1 MAAEFPRAKLYV
13 RSYDR
18 RHALQL
24 IAKGVSFELRET
36 YESALAF
43 GRKTLEA
50 LGLDSERTLA
60 IEEFVRRK
68 DLDRL
73 ALQQA
78 QGIAAGL
85 DIYRSML
92 QEPLS
97 RPAGAAKP
105 LNEEAKELVRSPTA
119 AE

>member
-1 MAAEFPRAKLYV
+1 V

-18 RHALQL
+18 RHSLQL

-60 IEEFVRRK
+60 IDELVRRK

-78 QGIAAGL
+78 EGIAAGL

-97 RPAGAAKP
+97 KPAGEAKP
-105 LNEEAKELVRSPTA
+105 LNPEAQEIVRSRSA
-119 AE
+119 AD